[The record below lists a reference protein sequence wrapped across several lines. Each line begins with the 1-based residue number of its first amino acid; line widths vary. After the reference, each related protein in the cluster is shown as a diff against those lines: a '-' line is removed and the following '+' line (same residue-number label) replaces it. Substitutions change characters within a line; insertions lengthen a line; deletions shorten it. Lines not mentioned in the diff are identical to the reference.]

1 MKLKCE
7 FTYKC
12 ELEATKEEIKI
23 IKGKYAEKE
32 RFLENLS
39 SEVNNFFLADDGRT
53 EVGMVTDFK
62 IEVEDEK

>member
-32 RFLENLS
+32 RFMNDLV
-39 SEVNNFFLADDGRT
+39 SEVNDFFLVDDGRT
-53 EVGMVTDFK
+53 EAGMVTDFR
-62 IEVEDEK
+62 IEVEE

>member
-32 RFLENLS
+32 RFMNDLA
-39 SEVNNFFLADDGRT
+39 SEVNDFFLINDGRT
-53 EVGMVTDFK
+53 EAGMVTDFK
-62 IEVEDEK
+62 IEVKD